1 MGSSSPWRG
10 LVAVAAVALSL
21 APPVM
26 AARPKGPT
34 LHVLAAASLAD
45 AFGELARGFEKAHA
59 GTTVQL
65 NLAGSQQLATQMQQ
79 GAAADVFA
87 SADQRWMDY
96 AREHELVSGEARL
109 FARNLLVVVV
119 PRTNPARIGKLE
131 DLSRRG
137 IKLVIGAEAVP
148 VGAYSR
154 QMIANLGRQP
164 GFGGDYAR
172 RVLANVVS
180 EEENVKSVLG
190 KVQLGEADA
199 GIVYRS
205 DVTPALSRY
214 VRRFEIPEAANVIAR
229 YPIAVVAHAPQAE
242 LAQAFVD
249 QVLSPAGQQVL
260 ERHGLIPA
268 ANVAP

>member
-1 MGSSSPWRG
+1 MVGWKRVLWRT
-10 LVAVAAVALSL
+10 VAATIFLVSPAL
-21 APPVM
+21 
-26 AARPKGPT
+26 AARPAGPT
-34 LHVLAAASLAD
+34 LHVFAAGSLAE
-45 AFGELARGFEKAHA
+45 AFGDLATGFEKAHPGA
-59 GTTVQL
+59 TVRL
-65 NLAGSQQLATQMQQ
+65 NLAGSQQLATQMEQ

-87 SADQRWMDY
+87 SADERWMDY
-96 AREHELVSGEARL
+96 ARAHQLLAGDSRL

-131 DLSRRG
+131 DLARRG

-154 QMIANLGRQP
+154 QMLANLGRQP
-164 GFGGDYAR
+164 GFGGDFAR

-205 DVTPALSRY
+205 DVTPALARY
-214 VRRFEIPEAANVIAR
+214 VRRIEIPEAGNVIAA
-229 YPIAVVAHAPQAE
+229 YPIAVAAHARQAE

-249 QVLSPAGQQVL
+249 LVLSPAGQQVL

-268 ANVAP
+268 ASTTP